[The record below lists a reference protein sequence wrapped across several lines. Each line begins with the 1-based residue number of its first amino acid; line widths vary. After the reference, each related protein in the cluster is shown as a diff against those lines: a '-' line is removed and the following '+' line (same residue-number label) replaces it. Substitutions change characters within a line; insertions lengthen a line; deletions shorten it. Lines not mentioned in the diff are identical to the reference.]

1 MLFVSN
7 NALLSAYRVVIV
19 PGVLFIFFFSSI
31 ALSAEDAF
39 QKAVRINDLDTIN
52 QLASTTADIDARG
65 TNGKT
70 ALMIA
75 AKSGNAGLVKKL
87 LEAGADARAENVNGG
102 TPIMFAAIDG
112 DIETIETLIQAGSE
126 VRTRGSNG
134 WSALMV
140 AAAKGHVDATRL
152 IINAGADINTVD
164 IYLWTPL
171 HRAAY
176 ENRIKVVEIL
186 LEQESIDIQ
195 LRDDHGATALHHA
208 AGNGNTEIVR
218 LLIAAGAD
226 SEMIDSDGRTAAIYA
241 YDNGHHVQSCPGRR
255 RRGDFTL
262 GCNPDQST
270 GQTRSEMAWFSGR
283 FTLLNYI
290 ETGFFPAPV
299 SADYVRSGHQYGQ
312 CTGNTFISDDPAGI
326 RLAK

>member
-1 MLFVSN
+1 MHFVSN
-7 NALLSAYRVVIV
+7 TAPLATYRVVSAL
-19 PGVLFIFFFSSI
+19 GVLFCIGFSSI
-31 ALSAEDAF
+31 ALSAEDDF
-39 QKAVRINDLDTIN
+39 QKAVRINDLDTID
-52 QLASTTADIDARG
+52 QLAATTDDIEARG

-87 LEAGADARAENVNGG
+87 LEAGADARAENINGG

-140 AAAKGHVDATRL
+140 AAAKGHVEATRL
-152 IINAGADINTVD
+152 IINAGADVNTVD

-176 ENRIKVVEIL
+176 ENRIRVVEVL

-195 LRDDHGATALHHA
+195 RRDDHGATALHHA
-208 AGNGNTEIVR
+208 AGSGNSEIVH
-218 LLIAAGAD
+218 LLIASGAD
-226 SEMIDSDGRTAAIYA
+226 TETIDSDGRTPAIYA
-241 YDNGHHVQSCPGRR
+241 NDNGHQ
-255 RRGDFTL
+255 
-262 GCNPDQST
+262 
-270 GQTRSEMAWFSGR
+270 E
-283 FTLLNYI
+283 
-290 ETGFFPAPV
+290 
-299 SADYVRSGHQYGQ
+299 
-312 CTGNTFISDDPAGI
+312 
-326 RLAK
+326 LANVLQQVN